1 MIKLPYY
8 TWFVSA
14 MEGWPCSNIFSGTAG
29 TDPDKGCFEQRIFT
43 FKVRVLNVGKEDV
56 SLHASFWIVEP
67 FGKQVEE
74 PAVTDQTFPCDQAGI
89 DAAEVWL
96 NENLKAADL

>member
-1 MIKLPYY
+1 MIKLPSL

-29 TDPDKGCFEQRIFT
+29 TDPDKGCFESRIFN

-56 SLHASFWIVEP
+56 SLSASFWVTEP
-67 FGKQVEE
+67 FGKQEE
-74 PAVTDQTFPCDQAGI
+74 APVVTEQSFACNQDGI
-89 DAAEVWL
+89 DAAEAWL
-96 NENLKAADL
+96 NENFESTDL